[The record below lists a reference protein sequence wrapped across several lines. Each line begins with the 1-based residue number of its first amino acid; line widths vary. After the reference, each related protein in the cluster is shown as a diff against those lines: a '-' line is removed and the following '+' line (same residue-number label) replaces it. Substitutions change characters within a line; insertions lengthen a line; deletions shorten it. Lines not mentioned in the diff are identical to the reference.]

1 MEEGQVVEPTQNE
14 STSKASPQKPQIES
28 NVMAALAYAI
38 PLIMGVVVL
47 FSEKENR
54 FVRFH
59 AFQSIIFGIVWAGDS
74 AIASNLTIVLI
85 GFILSPIVNVAG
97 VILWFYLMWKAYNN
111 QEYQLPFVGK
121 IAHDQVYK

>member
-14 STSKASPQKPQIES
+14 STSKAATQKTQIES

-59 AFQSIIFGIVWAGDS
+59 AFQSIIFGIVWAGAS